1 MKREDPLKGPTV
13 SGITEIVATTSSEVM
28 ELLSRGNRNRTMEA
42 TAANKASSRSH
53 AVLQVSVEQRDK
65 APGVV
70 AEVKVKVLV
79 VGQCNIF
86 DTCSFSWE
94 SCL

>member
-1 MKREDPLKGPTV
+1 MV
-13 SGITEIVATTSSEVM
+13 SGITEIVATSSSEVM
-28 ELLSRGNRNRTMEA
+28 DLLSRGNRNRTMEA

-70 AEVKVKVLV
+70 AEVKVR
-79 VGQCNIF
+79 GQLGIIGSCSACNRF
-86 DTCSFSWE
+86 
-94 SCL
+94 